1 MSASPPALPR
11 VVSGL
16 ARAPCLLPSTRPA
29 LCSADSFWKQ
39 SSRSW
44 LLPPPPSGREVT
56 RAPRSRGW
64 DSPLHHCPALAS
76 LVASL
81 FLNACRW
88 GGGHMGYGKVEVIF
102 GVPQVTP

>member
-1 MSASPPALPR
+1 MPPPPLRCP
-11 VVSGL
+11 VSGL

-64 DSPLHHCPALAS
+64 GSPFHHCSALAS

-81 FLNACRW
+81 FLSACRW
-88 GGGHMGYGKVEVIF
+88 GGGHAGYGKVAVIF